1 MSIDTR
7 NGTDR
12 LIVDADGP
20 PRDATDLAG
29 RSGDR
34 MRLADLGAGIPAA
47 GALWSVGD
55 LAELDARL
63 RP

>member
-12 LIVDADGP
+12 LIVDAVGP
-20 PRDATDLAG
+20 PRNHTDLAG
-29 RSGDR
+29 RSGGR

-47 GALWSVGD
+47 GPLWLAVD
-55 LAELDARL
+55 FAELDARL